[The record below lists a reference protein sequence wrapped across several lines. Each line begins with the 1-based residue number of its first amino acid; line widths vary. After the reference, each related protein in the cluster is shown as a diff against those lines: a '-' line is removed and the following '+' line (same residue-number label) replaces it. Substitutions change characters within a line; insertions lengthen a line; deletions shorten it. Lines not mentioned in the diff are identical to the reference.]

1 MHDIAAAT
9 VGFRRPSL
17 QIRVTVPSTQ
27 SPVQS
32 TSPELAL
39 QDAAVHPLSSP
50 EPAPAESAL
59 QTAFPILAML
69 SVCHLL
75 NDMIQ
80 SLLPAIYPLLKDAFQ
95 LDFGQI
101 GLITLTFQVTA
112 SLLQPLVGI
121 YTDRKP
127 MPYSL
132 AIGMGFTLSG
142 LLLLSHAPNFAL
154 LLLAAALIGSG
165 SSVFHPES
173 SRVARMAS
181 GGQHGLAQSLF
192 QVGGNVGSA
201 IGPLLAAFIVMPR
214 GQTSV
219 AWFAIAALIAI
230 ALLTRIGGWYR
241 RHVPAHRAARAAV
254 RTNTLPRRT
263 IIVTMLILGLL
274 IFSKYFYLAS
284 LSSYYTF
291 YLMQKFGITA
301 QSAQLHL
308 FVFLGAVA
316 AGTLAGGPIGDRIGR
331 KYVIWGSILGVLP
344 FTLLLPHASLFWT
357 TILTV
362 IIGLVLASA
371 FSAIIVYAQ
380 ELVPGRTGVI
390 AGIFFGFAFGMGG
403 LGAAVLGELA
413 DHIGIE
419 AVYGLCAFLPAIGL
433 LAWFLPAIDRPR
445 PA

>member
-1 MHDIAAAT
+1 MQT
-9 VGFRRPSL
+9 
-17 QIRVTVPSTQ
+17 RVDD
-27 SPVQS
+27 
-32 TSPELAL
+32 L
-39 QDAAVHPLSSP
+39 PL
-50 EPAPAESAL
+50 PAIQAESAKAEPR
-59 QTAFPILAML
+59 TEFGIIGAISFA
-69 SVCHLL
+69 HLL

-80 SLLPAIYPLLKDAFQ
+80 SLILAIYPILKAGFH
-95 LDFGQI
+95 LNFAQI
-101 GLITLTFQVTA
+101 GLITLTYQVTA
-112 SLLQPLVGI
+112 SLLQPLVGMI
-121 YTDRKP
+121 TDRKP
-127 MPYSL
+127 MPFSL
-132 AIGMGFTLSG
+132 PVGMGFTLCG
-142 LLLLSHAPNFAL
+142 LLLLANAPNFPL
-154 LLLAAALIGSG
+154 LLVAAALVGTG

-219 AWFAIAALIAI
+219 EWFAIAALVAI
-230 ALLTRIGGWYR
+230 VLLTRIGGWYR
-241 RHVPAHRAARAAV
+241 THIPAHRKAHAAAR
-254 RTNTLPRRT
+254 TQTLPKRT
-263 IIVTMLILGLL
+263 IVVTMFILGLL

-291 YLMQKFGITA
+291 YLMQKFGVTA

-344 FTLLLPHASLFWT
+344 FTLLLPHANLFWT
-357 TILTV
+357 TALTIV
-362 IIGLVLASA
+362 IGLVLASA

-390 AGIFFGFAFGMGG
+390 AGLFFGFAFGMGG

-419 AVYGLCAFLPAIGL
+419 SVYALCAYLPAIGL
-433 LAWFLPAIDRPR
+433 LAWFLPKIEKPR
-445 PA
+445 KA